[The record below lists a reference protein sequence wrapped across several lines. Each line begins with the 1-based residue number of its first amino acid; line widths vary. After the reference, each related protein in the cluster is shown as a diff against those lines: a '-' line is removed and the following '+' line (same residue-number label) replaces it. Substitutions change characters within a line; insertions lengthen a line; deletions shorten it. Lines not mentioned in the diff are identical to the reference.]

1 MTQNIPIPDGL
12 PQLASQTTPEHP
24 WPLRLLSA
32 KIAEYVAKM
41 SRLWVEGEVVT
52 FVKRPGSK
60 IQYFSVADLEDK
72 VSINCKAWTHI
83 IPQGLEP
90 GSRIIIAAKPEF
102 WTGNG
107 SLSLMADEI
116 RLVGIGDLLARIA
129 LLKDQ
134 LAREG
139 LFDASRKQPLPFL
152 PRKIGLI
159 CGRNTKAK
167 DDVVV
172 NASARW
178 PEAVFEIREVLVQGP
193 GAVDAMI
200 PALKDLDQIP
210 DVDVIVFARGGG
222 SVEDLLPFSDE
233 RLVRAVAAAKTPVVS
248 AIGHEADNPIL
259 DFVADF
265 RASTPTDAAKRIVP
279 DVAEERAGLQ
289 DAKRRGRIAVDRL
302 ISREFDALANLRT
315 RPVLARPEEMI
326 ETRADDVANL
336 RNWSRTHIARVI
348 DSETADLRGDLHRLR
363 TLSPRSTLKRGYAV
377 LRQDDGV
384 PIKHI
389 SDVSSGDTL
398 SALIFDGSLD
408 LSVVGIRESEM

>member
-1 MTQNIPIPDGL
+1 M
-12 PQLASQTTPEHP
+12 
-24 WPLRLLSA
+24 LSA
-32 KIAEYVAKM
+32 L
-41 SRLWVEGEVVT
+41 STLD
-52 FVKRPGSK
+52 
-60 IQYFSVADLEDK
+60 AD
-72 VSINCKAWTHI
+72 
-83 IPQGLEP
+83 
-90 GSRIIIAAKPEF
+90 PE
-102 WTGNG
+102 
-107 SLSLMADEI
+107 
-116 RLVGIGDLLARIA
+116 
-129 LLKDQ
+129 
-134 LAREG
+134 
-139 LFDASRKQPLPFL
+139 
-152 PRKIGLI
+152 
-159 CGRNTKAK
+159 
-167 DDVVV
+167 
-172 NASARW
+172 
-178 PEAVFEIREVLVQGP
+178 
-193 GAVDAMI
+193 
-200 PALKDLDQIP
+200 
-210 DVDVIVFARGGG
+210 VDVIVFARGGG